1 MVMVVVVVH
10 FFGRVV
16 HLFWL
21 CSPFILVKMMR
32 VLLVVMRVAVMVM
45 AMAMVVVV
53 AVAVAVVVE
62 ERGARAVGFVAGR
75 AAAAVPT
82 QTGPFWA
89 FF

>member
-1 MVMVVVVVH
+1 MGWSYYRVRRRRATSEKMVPCWAVPSDSGPAKAKVVV
-10 FFGRVV
+10 
-16 HLFWL
+16 
-21 CSPFILVKMMR
+21 
-32 VLLVVMRVAVMVM
+32 VMVM